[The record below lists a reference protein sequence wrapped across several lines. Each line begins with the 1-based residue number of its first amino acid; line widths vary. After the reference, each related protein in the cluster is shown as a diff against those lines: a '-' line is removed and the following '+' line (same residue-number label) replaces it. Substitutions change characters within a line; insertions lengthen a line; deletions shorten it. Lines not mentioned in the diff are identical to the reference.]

1 VERYQERKKGGRL
14 NHSHFTF
21 TKRYRKPPSNKDR
34 CLNALECQCLR
45 KNPQSLSEID
55 FKQMLKFIKQLRT
68 LSPKLYYLIAMAV

>member
-1 VERYQERKKGGRL
+1 MERNQERKKGGRL

-34 CLNALECQCLR
+34 CLNALERQCLR

-68 LSPKLYYLIAMAV
+68 SSPKLYDLIAMAV